1 MGATL
6 DLCGGGKEMNNCRT
20 SARSKVQSPRS
31 KLSGIG
37 LWTLD
42 FGLRGL
48 LLVLLGITISCKNK
62 AGAGVDP
69 SVTSLGSTEVTAKL
83 LAIPGEF
90 PPNDLYNYAYVL
102 KYRVLTVHRGQAKQ
116 GEEILVAH
124 YNPLKARASAQDENS
139 GKLGGNLEKFRAAD
153 VHRMALEAPL
163 DQHWMGGVIDKYF
176 DQKGMRYWAVWT
188 NKSEVQSPRSKV
200 K

>member
-1 MGATL
+1 M
-6 DLCGGGKEMNNCRT
+6 
-20 SARSKVQSPRS
+20 
-31 KLSGIG
+31 
-37 LWTLD
+37 D

-48 LLVLLGITISCKNK
+48 LLVLLGITGSCKNK
-62 AGAGVDP
+62 SDAGADP
-69 SVTSLGSTEVTAKL
+69 FVTTLGNTEVTAEL

-90 PPNDLYNYAYVL
+90 SPNDLYNYAYVL
-102 KYRVLTVHRGQAKQ
+102 KYRVLTVHRGQVKQ
-116 GEEILVAH
+116 GKEILVAH
-124 YNPLKARASAQDENS
+124 YNPLKPRASAQDENS

-188 NKSEVQSPRSKV
+188 NKSEVQSHSQMTLGIGRWTLDFGPWT
-200 K
+200 